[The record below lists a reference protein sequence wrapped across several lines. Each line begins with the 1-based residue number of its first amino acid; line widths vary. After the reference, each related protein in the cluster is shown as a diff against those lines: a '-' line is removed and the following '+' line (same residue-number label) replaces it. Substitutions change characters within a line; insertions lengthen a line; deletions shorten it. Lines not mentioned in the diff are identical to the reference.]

1 MAPEMGAR
9 RRGPPLRRA
18 SAWPRPEPG
27 LGIVTDVGDAA
38 RDSDRAPEPV
48 GNEHDR
54 ASRSERVRE
63 QLTDASRDARERIDD
78 LRERF
83 DPQIQRV
90 STLTQRTLALFP
102 VRVWRR
108 FLAQNGFIL
117 SAGMSYQ
124 ALFAVFAGVY
134 VVFAVAGIWLTG
146 DEEALEAFAAL
157 VNTYAPGLIGPEGV
171 ISEQDLTE
179 VAQSSTSLFG
189 LTGAVALGG
198 LIWTA
203 ISWITYTRMAVRSM
217 FGLPK
222 DTRNYV
228 LLKTR
233 DFLVGFAFGA
243 VLLLAAALSIAT
255 VSVLDWLV
263 GLVGL
268 DLDSTWSEALVQFG
282 SFVIVFVID
291 TLALAVM
298 FRFLSGAAMPWRR
311 MWVGSLLG
319 SAGLTALQVFGGLL
333 ISGAGKNPLL
343 ATFAVFIGLLLWFR
357 FASIV
362 ILVASA
368 WIAIEADDAHESLRR
383 LTPEQLE
390 AERARR
396 EREALLVAAEVKV
409 RMARDAADAAR
420 WFERPVARMRV
431 ARAEAELAELA
442 AANDS
447 AAADVTL
454 PERRK
459 DVGGL
464 P

>member
-1 MAPEMGAR
+1 MARESPGF
-9 RRGPPLRRA
+9 GPRDG
-18 SAWPRPEPG
+18 PG
-27 LGIVTDVGDAA
+27 SLAIVGPVGDPA
-38 RDSDRAPEPV
+38 RESDRAK
-48 GNEHDR
+48 
-54 ASRSERVRE
+54 ER
-63 QLTDASRDARERIDD
+63 LDD

-83 DPQIQRV
+83 DPQIERV
-90 STLTQRTLALFP
+90 SALTQRTMALFP

-108 FLAQNGFIL
+108 FLAQSGFIL

-124 ALFAVFAGVY
+124 ALFAVFAAVY
-134 VVFAVAGIWLTG
+134 VVFAVAGIWLIG
-146 DEEALEAFAAL
+146 DQEALDAFAAL
-157 VNTYAPGLIGPEGV
+157 INTYAPGLIGDDGV
-171 ISEQDLTE
+171 ITEQDLTE
-179 VAQSSTSLFG
+179 VAQASTSLFG

-198 LIWTA
+198 LVWTA
-203 ISWITYTRMAVRSM
+203 ISWITYTRMAVRAM

-243 VLLLAAALSIAT
+243 VLLLASALSIAA

-263 GLVGL
+263 GLVGW
-268 DLDSTWSEALVQFG
+268 DLDSGWTTALVQFG
-282 SFVIVFVID
+282 SLVIVFVID

-319 SAGLTALQVFGGLL
+319 SAGLTALQIFGGLL
-333 ISGAGKNPLL
+333 ITEAGKNPLL

-362 ILVASA
+362 ILVASG
-368 WIAIEADDAHESLRR
+368 WIAVEAEDAHESLRR

-390 AERARR
+390 AERLQR
-396 EREALLVAAEVKV
+396 EREALLVAARVKV
-409 RMARDAADAAR
+409 RTLSQEVGTSK
-420 WFERPVARMRV
+420 WFERPVARARL
-431 ARAEAELAELA
+431 ARAQADLAELEA
-442 AANDS
+442 TD
-447 AAADVTL
+447 
-454 PERRK
+454 

>member
-1 MAPEMGAR
+1 MARESPGF
-9 RRGPPLRRA
+9 GPRDG
-18 SAWPRPEPG
+18 PG
-27 LGIVTDVGDAA
+27 SLAIVGPVGDPA
-38 RDSDRAPEPV
+38 RESDRAK
-48 GNEHDR
+48 
-54 ASRSERVRE
+54 ER
-63 QLTDASRDARERIDD
+63 LDD

-83 DPQIQRV
+83 DPQIERV
-90 STLTQRTLALFP
+90 SALTQRTMALFP

-108 FLAQNGFIL
+108 FLAQSGFIL

-124 ALFAVFAGVY
+124 ALFAVFAAVY
-134 VVFAVAGIWLTG
+134 VVFAVAGIWLIG
-146 DEEALEAFAAL
+146 DQEALDAFAAL
-157 VNTYAPGLIGPEGV
+157 INTYAPGLIGDDGV
-171 ISEQDLTE
+171 ITQQDLTE
-179 VAQSSTSLFG
+179 VAQASTSLFG

-198 LIWTA
+198 LVWTA
-203 ISWITYTRMAVRSM
+203 ISWITYTRMAVRAM

-243 VLLLAAALSIAT
+243 VLLLASALSIAA

-263 GLVGL
+263 GLVGW
-268 DLDSTWSEALVQFG
+268 DLDSGWTTALVQFG
-282 SFVIVFVID
+282 SLVIVFVID

-319 SAGLTALQVFGGLL
+319 SAGLTALQIFGGLL
-333 ISGAGKNPLL
+333 ITEAGKNPLL

-362 ILVASA
+362 ILVASG
-368 WIAIEADDAHESLRR
+368 WIAVEAEDAHESLRR

-390 AERARR
+390 AERLQR
-396 EREALLVAAEVKV
+396 EREALLVAARVKV
-409 RMARDAADAAR
+409 RTLSQEVGASK
-420 WFERPVARMRV
+420 WFERPVARARL
-431 ARAEAELAELA
+431 ARAQADLAELEA
-442 AANDS
+442 TDDA
-447 AAADVTL
+447 
-454 PERRK
+454 
-459 DVGGL
+459 GGL

>member
-1 MAPEMGAR
+1 
-9 RRGPPLRRA
+9 
-18 SAWPRPEPG
+18 
-27 LGIVTDVGDAA
+27 VGDPASEPRRTPAA
-38 RDSDRAPEPV
+38 AA
-48 GNEHDR
+48 G
-54 ASRSERVRE
+54 RVRSRPDDGGDGSGAQSRE
-63 QLTDASRDARERIDD
+63 QARETAREARERLEN

-83 DPQIQRV
+83 DPQIERV
-90 STLTQRTLALFP
+90 SSLTRRTMELFP

-124 ALFAVFAGVY
+124 ALFAVFAAVY

-146 DEEALEAFAAL
+146 NEEALDAFATL

-171 ISEQDLTE
+171 ISEDDLVE
-179 VAQSSTSLFG
+179 VAKASTSLFG

-233 DFLVGFAFGA
+233 DFLAGFAFGA
-243 VLLLAAALSIAT
+243 ALLVASALSIAA

-263 GLVGL
+263 GLLGW
-268 DLDSTWSEALVQFG
+268 DLSSTWSEAIVQLG
-282 SFVIVFVID
+282 SLIIVFIID

-319 SAGLTALQVFGGLL
+319 SVGLTTLQVFGGLL
-333 ISGAGKNPLL
+333 VTGAGKNPLL

-362 ILVASA
+362 ILVAAA
-368 WIAIEADDAHESLRR
+368 WIAIEAEDAHESLRR

-390 AERARR
+390 AERIRR
-396 EREALLVAAEVKV
+396 EREAVLVAARVKV
-409 RMARDAADAAR
+409 RRARDAADSAR
-420 WFERPVARMRV
+420 WFERPLARVRL
-431 ARAEAELAELA
+431 ARAEAELAAVEEPA
-442 AANDS
+442 AAPGPAEPPPNG
-447 AAADVTL
+447 
-454 PERRK
+454 RRRN